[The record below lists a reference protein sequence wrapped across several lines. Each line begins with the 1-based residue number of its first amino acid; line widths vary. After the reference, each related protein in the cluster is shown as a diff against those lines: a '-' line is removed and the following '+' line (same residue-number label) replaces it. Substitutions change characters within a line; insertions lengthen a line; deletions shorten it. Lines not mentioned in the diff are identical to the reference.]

1 MTLICDPFLVQKPPN
16 LSETNSSLR
25 SFLVSSSQNIGGT
38 DAWAVPTSICFGG
51 TVPTVTPKSPP
62 MYVCLSLSSLP
73 KFPNHQFPTMTLD
86 NNCARLHIGVYESFS
101 ATYEHQ

>member
-1 MTLICDPFLVQKPPN
+1 MGRPHLN
-16 LSETNSSLR
+16 L
-25 SFLVSSSQNIGGT
+25 F
-38 DAWAVPTSICFGG
+38 WG

-86 NNCARLHIGVYESFS
+86 NNCARLHIGLRILLGYV
-101 ATYEHQ
+101 